1 MAIRCAGKPAR
12 PTPRSGHP
20 AGFSRTGPHRSPE
33 PLPTGRPADDP
44 STRLTS
50 AKTKHRGMRRWW
62 PSSSGPRCSCW
73 DHTARNWTARSTG
86 IRTWRP
92 GPRHSWEIDL
102 GLTTLHASVIARDSV
117 THAGLGHD
125 PNGKSPN
132 HSTPMPLGS
141 ITKTLNGQLLADSLK
156 GRTLSPDRREQLP
169 GPARHSRLPEPG
181 EGAAGAGGENLPV
194 QQRRGDAAG
203 RCVGPG
209 RGHSRRR
216 CALLPGADLN
226 PRPLG
231 HGARLVVRDSPGP
244 RRPCRRPGRGPLARP
259 PVAPGEA
266 SLVLLARAAVAL
278 AVVAVSGWP
287 VWPKY

>member
-1 MAIRCAGKPAR
+1 MAIIIGAAV
-12 PTPRSGHP
+12 
-20 AGFSRTGPHRSPE
+20 FLLGPHSPK
-33 PLPTGRPADDP
+33 LDGTFNGDP
-44 STRLTS
+44 DL
-50 AKTKHRGMRRWW
+50 A
-62 PSSSGPRCSCW
+62 
-73 DHTARNWTARSTG
+73 ARTQAFLG
-86 IRTWRP
+86 D
-92 GPRHSWEIDL
+92 DL

-141 ITKTLNGQLLADSLK
+141 ITKTLNGQLLADSMR
-156 GRTLSPDRREQLP
+156 GGILSPDRRGQLP

-181 EGAAGAGGENLPV
+181 EGAAGVGGENLPV
-194 QQRRGDAAG
+194 RQRRGDAAG

-209 RGHSRRR
+209 RGHSCRR
-216 CALLPGADLN
+216 CALLPGVDLN

-231 HGARLVVRDSPGP
+231 HGAGLVVRDSPGP

-266 SLVLLARAAVAL
+266 SLVFLARVAVAL

>member
-1 MAIRCAGKPAR
+1 M
-12 PTPRSGHP
+12 
-20 AGFSRTGPHRSPE
+20 FLLGPHSPK
-33 PLPTGRPADDP
+33 LDGTFNGDP
-44 STRLTS
+44 DL
-50 AKTKHRGMRRWW
+50 A
-62 PSSSGPRCSCW
+62 
-73 DHTARNWTARSTG
+73 ARTQAFLG
-86 IRTWRP
+86 D
-92 GPRHSWEIDL
+92 DL
-102 GLTTLHASVIARDSV
+102 GLTTLHVSVIARDSV

-141 ITKTLNGQLLADSLK
+141 ITKTLSGQLLADSMR
-156 GRTLSPDRREQLP
+156 GGTLSPGRRGQLP

-181 EGAAGAGGENLPV
+181 EGAAGVGGENLPV
-194 QQRRGDAAG
+194 RQRRGDAAG

-231 HGARLVVRDSPGP
+231 HGAGLVVRDSPGP

-266 SLVLLARAAVAL
+266 SLVFLARVAVAL